1 MKNSVRI
8 LACTLLALCA
18 SHAAAQNAA
27 GQARKSKTQAAAP
40 PAALKNYPVKPIRF
54 IVPFAPGG
62 TTDIVARVIGQKLS
76 EDLGQPIIVDN
87 RGGAGGTIGTD
98 MLAIALPDGYTI
110 MLNHVGLAYNVS
122 LYDRL
127 PYDALKDLAPLSLVG
142 NTPNVLVVHTAFKVN
157 SVKGLVELARAK
169 PDQVSYG
176 SGGVG
181 SSGHLAVEMLQQV
194 AKVKFL
200 HIPYKGAGPALT
212 DTVGGQVQF
221 MITTMPAVVNHVK
234 SGRLHALAVS
244 GTKRSP
250 AMPELPTVIEGGVP
264 GYDYTTWYGILAPA
278 GVSKPVAARLVQAV
292 HSAVAARQVNDRLTQ
307 SGMEPEVTT
316 PERFAALIKSD
327 IGKWNTII
335 RAAGIK
341 AYQ

>member
-1 MKNSVRI
+1 MK
-8 LACTLLALCA
+8 
-18 SHAAAQNAA
+18 
-27 GQARKSKTQAAAP
+27 
-40 PAALKNYPVKPIRF
+40 PVRF

-62 TTDIVARVIGQKLS
+62 TTDIVARFIGQKLS
-76 EDLGQPIIVDN
+76 EDLGQPIIIDN

-127 PYDALKDLAPLSLVG
+127 PYDTLKDLAPLSLVG
-142 NTPNVLVVHTAFKVN
+142 TTPNVLVASNSFKVRTA
-157 SVKGLVELARAK
+157 KELVDLARAK

-200 HIPYKGAGPALT
+200 HVPYKGAGPALT

-221 MITTMPAVVNHVK
+221 MITTMPAVVSHVK

-244 GTKRSP
+244 G
-250 AMPELPTVIEGGVP
+250 
-264 GYDYTTWYGILAPA
+264 
-278 GVSKPVAARLVQAV
+278 
-292 HSAVAARQVNDRLTQ
+292 
-307 SGMEPEVTT
+307 
-316 PERFAALIKSD
+316 
-327 IGKWNTII
+327 
-335 RAAGIK
+335 
-341 AYQ
+341 

>member
-1 MKNSVRI
+1 MKTCVRI
-8 LACTLLALCA
+8 AICTTLLA
-18 SHAAAQNAA
+18 AAAAPAGAQNA
-27 GQARKSKTQAAAP
+27 RKDKAPAAASV
-40 PAALKNYPVKPIRF
+40 PARQYPMKPIRF

-62 TTDIVARVIGQKLS
+62 TTDIVARFIGQKLS
-76 EDLGQPIIVDN
+76 DDLGQPLIIDN

-122 LYDRL
+122 LYQRL
-127 PYDALKDLAPLSLVG
+127 PYDTLKDLAPVSLVG
-142 NTPNVLVVHTAFKVN
+142 TTPNVLVINTGFKVR
-157 SVKGLVELARAK
+157 SVKELVELARAK

-194 AKVKFL
+194 AKAKFL

-212 DTVGGQVQF
+212 DTVSGQVQF

-234 SGRLHALAVS
+234 SGRLRALAVS

-250 AMPELPTVIEGGVP
+250 AMPDLPTVIENGVP
-264 GYDYTTWYGILAPA
+264 GYDYTTWYGVLAPA
-278 GVSKPVAARLVQAV
+278 GLPKPVAARLLQAV
-292 HSAVAARQVNDRLTQ
+292 HGAVGSPDLRERLTQ
-307 SGMEPEVTT
+307 NGMEPEVNT

-327 IGKWNTII
+327 IGKWNKII

-341 AYQ
+341 GEL

>member
-1 MKNSVRI
+1 VNADLRI
-8 LACTLLALCA
+8 VACALTI
-18 SHAAAQNAA
+18 AAASPAWAQQDVA
-27 GQARKSKTQAAAP
+27 GPARRGKPAAAAP
-40 PAALKNYPVKPIRF
+40 AKAYPAKPVRF

-62 TTDIVARVIGQKLS
+62 TTDIVARFIGQKLS
-76 EDLGQPIIVDN
+76 EDLGQPVIIDN

-127 PYDALKDLAPLSLVG
+127 PYDTLRDLAPLSLVG
-142 NTPNVLVVHTAFKVN
+142 TTPNVLVANNAFKVR
-157 SVKGLVELARAK
+157 SAKELVDLARAK

-200 HIPYKGAGPALT
+200 HVPYKGAGPALT
-212 DTVGGQVQF
+212 DTVSGQVQF

-250 AMPELPTVIEGGVP
+250 AMPDLPTVGEGGVP

-278 GVSKPVAARLVQAV
+278 GLPKPLGARLLQAV
-292 HSAVAARQVNDRLTQ
+292 HTAVASRDLRDRLMQ
-307 SGMEPEVTT
+307 NGMEPEVNT
-316 PERFAALIKSD
+316 PERFSALIKSD
-327 IGKWNTII
+327 ITKWGKII
-335 RAAGIK
+335 RTAGIK
-341 AYQ
+341 GEQ

>member
-1 MKNSVRI
+1 MNADLRI
-8 LACTLLALCA
+8 VACALTI
-18 SHAAAQNAA
+18 AAASPAWAQQDGA
-27 GQARKSKTQAAAP
+27 GPARRGKPAAAAP
-40 PAALKNYPVKPIRF
+40 AKAYPAKPVRF

-62 TTDIVARVIGQKLS
+62 TTDIVARFIGQKLS
-76 EDLGQPIIVDN
+76 EDLGQPVIIDN

-127 PYDALKDLAPLSLVG
+127 PYDTLRDLAPLSLVG
-142 NTPNVLVVHTAFKVN
+142 TTPNVLVANNAFKVR
-157 SVKGLVELARAK
+157 SAKELVDLARAK

-200 HIPYKGAGPALT
+200 HVPYKGAGPALT
-212 DTVGGQVQF
+212 DTVSGQVQF

-250 AMPELPTVIEGGVP
+250 AMPDLPTVGEGGVP

-278 GVSKPVAARLVQAV
+278 GLPKPLGARLLQAV
-292 HSAVAARQVNDRLTQ
+292 HTAVASRDLRDRLMQ
-307 SGMEPEVTT
+307 NGMEPEVNT
-316 PERFAALIKSD
+316 PERFSALIKSD
-327 IGKWNTII
+327 ITKWGKII
-335 RAAGIK
+335 RTAGIK
-341 AYQ
+341 GEQ